1 MIIEIKEKIIEVKSE
16 PGLYLKNTGNEVFE
30 GICLK
35 NEGQTEE
42 ELREMF
48 FDITEEEYFEILRE
62 LEDL

>member
-16 PGLYLKNTGNEVFE
+16 PGLYLKDIDNNLFE
-30 GICLK
+30 GICMK

-48 FDITEEEYFEILRE
+48 LDITEEEYFEILRE
-62 LEDL
+62 IENL

>member
-16 PGLYLKNTGNEVFE
+16 DGLYLKNINNEVFE

-42 ELREMF
+42 ELREIF

-62 LEDL
+62 TEER